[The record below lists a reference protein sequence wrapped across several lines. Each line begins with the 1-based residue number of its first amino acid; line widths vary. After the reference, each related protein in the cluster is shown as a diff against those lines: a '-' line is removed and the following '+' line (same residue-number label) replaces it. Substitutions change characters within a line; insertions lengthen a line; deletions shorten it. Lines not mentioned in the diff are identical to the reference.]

1 MILWSD
7 ILKAR
12 EFYRKEREARLKIEM
27 LKKKQDEQLL
37 AINKRQKELQLRYL
51 NNNNNNRG
59 RE

>member
-12 EFYRKEREARLKIEM
+12 EFYKKEREARLKIEM

-51 NNNNNNRG
+51 NNNRG

>member
-12 EFYRKEREARLKIEM
+12 EFYRKEREARLKIEA

-51 NNNNNNRG
+51 NSNRG

>member
-37 AINKRQKELQLRYL
+37 AINKRQKELRLHYL
-51 NNNNNNRG
+51 NNNRG

>member
-51 NNNNNNRG
+51 NNNRG